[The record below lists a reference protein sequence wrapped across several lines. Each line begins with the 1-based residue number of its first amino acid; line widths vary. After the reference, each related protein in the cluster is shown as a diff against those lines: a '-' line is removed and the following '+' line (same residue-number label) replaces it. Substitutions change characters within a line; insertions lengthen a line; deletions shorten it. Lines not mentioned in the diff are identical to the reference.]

1 MVDTAAELIRFWRD
15 EVGPKGWYLSTP
27 ALDATIRDRY
37 AALWDKARGG
47 ALAPWRDTAQGAL
60 ALILL
65 LDQFPRNMFRDRAE
79 SFATDHQ
86 ALTEAARAIAA
97 GHDLATDPPLRQ
109 FFYLPFMHSEDLV
122 AQHNGIALFAER
134 MPGDNLRHA
143 RAHAA
148 VIARFGRFPWRNAA
162 LGRPSTAEEAT
173 FLAQGGYAHALAE
186 TPAIEPDG
194 KIV

>member
-1 MVDTAAELIRFWRD
+1 MDDAGELIRFWRD
-15 EVGPKGWYLSTP
+15 EVGPQGWYLSTP
-27 ALDATIRDRY
+27 GLDATIHSRFG
-37 AALWDKARGG
+37 ALWETARSG
-47 ALAPWRDTAQGAL
+47 ALDDWRDTAPGAL

-65 LDQFPRNMFRDRAE
+65 LDQFPRNMFRDRAD

-97 GHDLATDPPLRQ
+97 GHDLATAPPLRQ

-122 AQHNGIALFAER
+122 AQHNGITLFAER

-162 LGRPSTAEEAT
+162 LGRATTTEEAA

-186 TPAIEPDG
+186 TPAIEAGG
-194 KIV
+194 KVV